1 MFHSVTAV
9 SSRILVTRVLHD
21 ILALTAT
28 LVESTVAKVLD
39 MLPLKLLLVERFLI
53 AGCGLTWLCIQDVL
67 LELTDLIVELVP
79 IVTELCFFSLLPL
92 TLIYLV
98 LVLVFICLLIVIILV
113 TRLLLLLVAV
123 EGVSNATTLLVVKC
137 IGI

>member
-1 MFHSVTAV
+1 M
-9 SSRILVTRVLHD
+9 
-21 ILALTAT
+21 
-28 LVESTVAKVLD
+28 
-39 MLPLKLLLVERFLI
+39 
-53 AGCGLTWLCIQDVL
+53 

-123 EGVSNATTLLVVKC
+123 EGVSNATLLVVEC
-137 IGI
+137 IGIWLIFFVTWLTAGFPAGGLAKFVKLGLLFSIHFTAYVRAASAE